1 MKKFL
6 TLFLFVSFLCGCRSS
21 QDTEYPVIQNDL
33 RAPTYPIITIDPYT
47 SGWSFSDKLYESP
60 VRHWTGKEFP
70 LTGAIKVDGQVFRFM
85 GTENEKIFKE
95 TAVQTDVDVQ
105 PTQAHYYFK
114 CGPVNLKLTFTAP
127 LFPDDLELLAQPI
140 NYITHEVSSND
151 QKKHKVAIY
160 FEASPAWALND
171 PCQQSISEGFESN
184 DLFILRTGSLE
195 QQILGKQGDD
205 LRIDWGYFY
214 MTAEKKNTV
223 YSIGLSRELRAGF
236 MNGIKKESVNRREN
250 SGDNIVITRNLGQ
263 VKEPVTGKLM
273 LGYDDMYSIQYFGQ
287 ELRPYWNRKGDRFIT
302 QLLVRASQEH
312 ESLLHRAYAFDR
324 SLMEE
329 AYRTGGKEYAELCAL
344 AYRQAVSA
352 HKLVESPEGDLL
364 FLSKENFSNGSIGTV
379 DVAYPAAP
387 LFLYYNVELTKGL
400 LNPIFYY
407 CESAG
412 WDKPFPPHD
421 IGTYP
426 RANGQT
432 YGADMPVEEAGN
444 MLLLTTLISAV
455 ERNTCYAE
463 RHWSLLTRW
472 ADYLAEHGFDPENQ
486 LCTDDFA
493 GHWAHNTNLSVKT
506 ILGIAGYGYMA
517 GLSGKKEIAHKY
529 TAIARQL
536 AEK

>member
-1 MKKFL
+1 M
-6 TLFLFVSFLCGCRSS
+6 
-21 QDTEYPVIQNDL
+21 
-33 RAPTYPIITIDPYT
+33 
-47 SGWSFSDKLYESP
+47 
-60 VRHWTGKEFP
+60 
-70 LTGAIKVDGQVFRFM
+70 
-85 GTENEKIFKE
+85 
-95 TAVQTDVDVQ
+95 
-105 PTQAHYYFK
+105 
-114 CGPVNLKLTFTAP
+114 
-127 LFPDDLELLAQPI
+127 
-140 NYITHEVSSND
+140 
-151 QKKHKVAIY
+151 
-160 FEASPAWALND
+160 ND
-171 PCQQSISEGFESN
+171 PSQQSVREGFESN

-195 QQILGKQGDD
+195 QHILGKQGDD

-214 MTAEKKNTV
+214 MAAEKKNTV

-273 LGYDDMYSIQYFGQ
+273 LGYDDLYSIQYFGQ

-302 QLLVRASQEH
+302 QLLVKASKEH
-312 ESLLHRAYAFDR
+312 ESLLRRAYAFDR

-352 HKLVESPEGDLL
+352 HKLAESPEGDLL

-387 LFLYYNVELTKGL
+387 LFLYYNVELVKGL

-463 RHWSLLTRW
+463 RHWSLLTQW

-486 LCTDDFA
+486 LCTDDFV
-493 GHWAHNTNLSVKT
+493 GHWAHNTNLSVKA

-517 GLSGKKEIAHKY
+517 GLSGKKEIAQKY
-529 TAIARQL
+529 TTIAREL
-536 AEK
+536 AEKWVEKAGDGDHYRLAFDRPDTWSQKYNLVWDKILRLDIFPDYVAETEISYYLTKQNKYGLPLDNRATYTKTDWIFWTAALADSQDVFQEFIRPVHRFMNETVSRVPMSDWIFTDKPEKRGFRARSVVGGYYIKMLDTKLNTP